1 MGRRGWGLL
10 KRQIRS
16 QWAGLTVGLI
26 AGVIWTAAKVTIPLL
41 IQAAINQ
48 GIEKKDAHAV
58 VVWGL
63 IIALVGIV
71 SAVFTGTR
79 RYWAFREA
87 RWSEA
92 DLRHRMFAHL
102 QELHFAY
109 HDDARTGQ
117 LMSRGNTDLQQIVN
131 FVVMIPLTIAN
142 LLTTLA
148 ATILMLS
155 INWRLTILAVGSL
168 PFLNVFAKRFASRLH
183 PAALGVQQESA
194 ALAEVVEETVA
205 GIRVVKG
212 FGTESTQAERLDDAA
227 GRLYEQSMATASIRS
242 RFIPL
247 LDMLPTIGLV
257 LVMLYGG
264 HLVIDGSLSLG
275 ALVAFNAYV
284 VLLIWP
290 LRMLGSIVDQAQ
302 RAAVSAGRVDEVLA
316 AAPRIVDPVD
326 PVAIPDGGGR
336 VEFVGVH
343 FSYPGTDVQVLNG
356 FDLTIAAGESVALVG
371 MTGAGKSTVAKLI
384 PRFYD
389 PTAGAVLIDG
399 VDVRHARVPDVRRC
413 VGIVFE
419 ETFLFSGTIAANIA
433 FADPDTS
440 TERIERAARLAG
452 AHEFISQLPDGYATE
467 IGERGFS
474 LSGGQRQRIAIARA
488 ILADPRI
495 LILDDATSAVDP
507 SKEHEIRAALEE
519 VMTKRT
525 TIVIAHRP
533 ATIAM
538 ADRVVLVDGGV
549 VAAHGTHTELL
560 AKSARYREVLAAAE
574 QGSGIAS
581 APLGEVDAGA
591 LSGAAP
597 MAARGGEP

>member
-419 ETFLFSGTIAANIA
+419 ETFLFSDTIAANIA